1 MGREIRHSVGEISF
15 SVIRRPRKTIVIRVK
30 EGLVEVVADPRVSLE
45 YIFDLVEKKE
55 KWIKNKLKLS
65 LPKKELI
72 YENGEEHYYLG
83 KAYLLNIRVVEDKAD
98 EGIFLENDI
107 LSLSTLND
115 AKEYKKKI
123 LEAWYRNMAKYY
135 FNRIA
140 EGLCDK
146 LKPDGISMP
155 EIFVRKMSR
164 RWGTCHYYKKR
175 IILNLSLIK
184 ASVELIRYV
193 ILHELCHFKYP
204 NHSKEFYEY
213 MGQFEPELK
222 MKKEKLKT
230 FEKVL

>member
-1 MGREIRHSVGEISF
+1 MGSKIRHSVVEISF

-45 YIFDLVEKKE
+45 YIFNLIEKKE

-72 YENGEEHYYLG
+72 YENREEHYYLG
-83 KAYLLNIRVVEDKAD
+83 RAYRLNISVVENKAD
-98 EGIFLENDI
+98 EGIFLEDDI
-107 LSLSTLND
+107 LNLNILND
-115 AKEYKKKI
+115 TKEYKKKM

-155 EIFVRKMSR
+155 EISVRKMSR

-184 ASVELIRYV
+184 VPIELIRYV

-204 NHSKEFYEY
+204 NHSKEFYGY
-213 MGQFEPELK
+213 MWQFEPELK
-222 MKKEKLKT
+222 QKKEKLKAY
-230 FEKVL
+230 EKVL